1 MEHTAPTSRSL
12 AVDTASRRAPASR
25 RLARAP
31 LSCLRSSSSCW
42 SAAASSCSVVSISS
56 SAATWSV
63 TRRGHGDFGEAD
75 RSSISRS
82 ANDVW
87 GKGAPELPCGGWG
100 GRPTHARGEGACSR
114 SCAGRPRVSS
124 VTPLRH
130 VGTHTPQRL
139 SLLFELDVGLGHG
152 LGEVA
157 RAARLLQQ
165 RQQVRAVQDARGGV
179 LADRKRPAR
188 EESPE
193 PLHGGRR
200 KQPGIQRL
208 PCRAAGAHQRRPA
221 ELAVGPMLA
230 GHARGGGDFCR
241 PAAGVSSASS
251 RA

>member
-1 MEHTAPTSRSL
+1 M
-12 AVDTASRRAPASR
+12 DTASRRAPASR

-56 SAATWSV
+56 SAATWPV
-63 TRRGHGDFGEAD
+63 TRRGHGDFGNRIARAYD
-75 RSSISRS
+75 VVQ
-82 ANDVW
+82 NDVW
-87 GKGAPELPCGGWG
+87 GKGAPELPCGGWE
-100 GRPTHARGEGACSR
+100 GRPTHARGDGACSR
-114 SCAGRPRVSS
+114 SWAGRPGVSRV
-124 VTPLRH
+124 TTLRH
-130 VGTHTPQRL
+130 VGTHAPQRL
-139 SLLFELDVGLGHG
+139 SLLLELDVGLGHG
-152 LGEVA
+152 HGKVA

-188 EESPE
+188 EESPQ

-200 KQPGIQRL
+200 TQPGIQRL
-208 PCRAAGAHQRRPA
+208 PYRVAGARQRRHA

-230 GHARGGGDFCR
+230 GHALRGGDFCR